1 MKTEDVGT
9 STRAGGKTL
18 SWLVGLASAAIILL
32 LVTNGIQA
40 SAQVAA
46 QPDVPSS
53 PAAPQASPPSAVL
66 PPPQPAEQNPPSAL
80 TPVSSKDVLGIWQG
94 TLHIAQANR
103 DLRTELKITQAAAGE
118 YKVIFYSIDQ
128 GGQPFTASKTTF
140 QDGTLTFTLDMI
152 GGKYEGKMSADGNT
166 IAGTWTQGPN
176 PLALVLT
183 RTTPDAAWP
192 IPEPVKPMAADADPG
207 LEVATIKPGQPGRQ
221 GKGFGFNG
229 THFRTINTNVN
240 DLIAVAYG
248 LHAKQ
253 IVGAPDWLGTDLFDI
268 DGVPDVSGRPNIK
281 QMGLILQKL
290 LADRFALKFHHEQR
304 ELSVYAIQVGAGGPK
319 MKVTAAGP
327 NDLQGFGF
335 RGLGDLIVT
344 NMSMKEFATWMQ
356 SSVMDKPVVDQ
367 TGLTAKYDFTLKWT
381 PDDSQFAQFRGA
393 VTTPPQA
400 AGDNPNAPPSL
411 YTAMQEQL
419 GLKFSATKAMDD
431 VIVID
436 HIEKPSPN

>member
-1 MKTEDVGT
+1 MQTEDVGG
-9 STRAGGKTL
+9 RMLPKRKTL
-18 SWLVGLASAAIILL
+18 SRLASLAAGTMILL
-32 LVTNGIQA
+32 LAAGGAPA
-40 SAQVAA
+40 SAQEGAGSDGQTSA
-46 QPDVPSS
+46 GQSRGLEGP
-53 PAAPQASPPSAVL
+53 PAPPASPTDLAG
-66 PPPQPAEQNPPSAL
+66 
-80 TPVSSKDVLGIWQG
+80 TWQG
-94 TLHIAQANR
+94 TLHITQANR
-103 DLRTELKITQAAAGE
+103 DLRTEIKIAKAGDGS
-118 YKVIFYSIDQ
+118 YKLTFYSIDQ
-128 GGQPFTASKTTF
+128 GGQPFVGSKTTF
-140 QDGTLTFTLDMI
+140 QDGTLTFALDTI
-152 GGKYEGKMSADGNT
+152 GGKYEGKMSADGKT
-166 IAGTWTQGPN
+166 ITGTWTQGPN
-176 PLALVLT
+176 PIPLVLT
-183 RTTPDAAWP
+183 RTEPDAAWP

-207 LEVATIKPGQPGRQ
+207 VDVATIKPGQPGRQ

-229 THFRTINTNVN
+229 THFRTFNTDVN

-253 IVGAPDWLGTDLFDI
+253 IIGAPDWLGTDLFDI
-268 DGVPDVSGRPNIK
+268 DVVPDMPGRPSIK

-290 LADRFALKFHHEQR
+290 LADRFALTFHHEQR
-304 ELSVYAIQVGAGGPK
+304 ELSVYAIQVGAGGPR

-327 NDLQGFGF
+327 NDQQGFGF

-393 VTTPPQA
+393 VTPPPA

-419 GLKFSATKAMDD
+419 GLKFSATKAPDD
-431 VIVID
+431 VMVID
-436 HIEKPSPN
+436 HVDKPSPN